1 MVAVIH
7 RTKRVEF
14 LGLPCPFQDP
24 AVQALKAK
32 GHLTRKRHRALWKME
47 QKRQMQ
53 GFCRFPGVTILNK
66 GPETGLSRPYTFG
79 PTQFVVEMDVEDIDR
94 LMAQHPANPQAFRV
108 LDDIVVAHR

>member
-14 LGLPCPFQDP
+14 LGLPSPFQDP
-24 AVQALKAK
+24 AVQAMKAR
-32 GHLTRKRHRALWKME
+32 GDLTPRRRKALWKME
-47 QKRQMQ
+47 QQRQMQ
-53 GFCRFPGVTILNK
+53 GFCRFRGVTILKK

-94 LMAQHPANPQAFRV
+94 LMAQHPSNPQAFRV
-108 LDDIVVAHR
+108 LDDFLVVRG